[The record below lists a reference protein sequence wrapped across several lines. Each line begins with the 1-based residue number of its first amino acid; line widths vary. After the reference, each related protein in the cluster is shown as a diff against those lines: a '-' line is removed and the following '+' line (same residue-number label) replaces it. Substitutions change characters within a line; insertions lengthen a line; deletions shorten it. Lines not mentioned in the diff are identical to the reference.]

1 MACQVLS
8 FISARA
14 FSLVQGTFLVLR
26 YTEHALIK
34 FWRLCA
40 PHVKWCDSNPTV
52 GTSLAFMGGKTRTV
66 IFNRRYKY
74 PFEQIY
80 LFTFKLKSSC
90 AHILSPVK
98 SSAKLTSLF
107 SIKSLSE
114 ELFLTSVSFLLSNSY
129 FLSSKFLFL
138 SFLSFFRPS
147 LSLLAVSRD
156 G

>member
-1 MACQVLS
+1 MSSGLHHGLSSLS

-52 GTSLAFMGGKTRTV
+52 GTSLTFMGGKTCTV
-66 IFNRRYKY
+66 IFNQRYKY
-74 PFEQIY
+74 PFEQIC

-107 SIKSLSE
+107 SIKSLFE
-114 ELFLTSVSFLLSNSY
+114 ELFLISISFLLSLTHIFS
-129 FLSSKFLFL
+129 L
-138 SFLSFFRPS
+138 LSFFSSHSS
-147 LSLLAVSRD
+147 LSFVLP
-156 G
+156 